1 MKITREPAGQRVGM
15 ESVRDKCG
23 IIKVDANLKRRA
35 RTHVCRVFKLLRDF
49 WVLFEERR
57 TWIEMFYAN
66 YILVPVDAYIVYFSY
81 SRLTFSNISYNLKS

>member
-1 MKITREPAGQRVGM
+1 VKITREPGGQRVGM

-57 TWIEMFYAN
+57 TWIEM
-66 YILVPVDAYIVYFSY
+66 ILCKLHSSPCRCLYCLF
-81 SRLTFSNISYNLKS
+81 